1 MHYNEH
7 SNVYYELTGGDKD
20 TFHIAWRRLSRPY
33 AMIPHDV
40 RALADCVMSQHDF
53 AGNVVFHHRNNAKW
67 KRHAGAN
74 PRIAGFHQEE
84 RCLGYLRELEASW
97 NGEPAGL
104 APDSPQAGRLHDEVV
119 ATERYVYE
127 RVDFERRIIRLR
139 ADQGIDG
146 GGALESSWFVRTAG
160 DGEPELCIVGL
171 SNLTLTARPLG
182 HGVLAGQWLVHE
194 RMPIDLTPLALLPVQ
209 EQLELAGLALQT
221 KLRETIALLVNV
233 RRDRQL
239 VRLESDGRLSAVG
252 NGRGNAGSWS
262 VRTGQ
267 GEVLLTVRAGSGE
280 PRALIEEA
288 DGVFRTRRSEA
299 DRAELIPLEGV
310 KPA

>member
-1 MHYNEH
+1 
-7 SNVYYELTGGDKD
+7 
-20 TFHIAWRRLSRPY
+20 
-33 AMIPHDV
+33 
-40 RALADCVMSQHDF
+40 
-53 AGNVVFHHRNNAKW
+53 
-67 KRHAGAN
+67 
-74 PRIAGFHQEE
+74 
-84 RCLGYLRELEASW
+84 
-97 NGEPAGL
+97 
-104 APDSPQAGRLHDEVV
+104 
-119 ATERYVYE
+119 
-127 RVDFERRIIRLR
+127 
-139 ADQGIDG
+139 
-146 GGALESSWFVRTAG
+146 
-160 DGEPELCIVGL
+160 
-171 SNLTLTARPLG
+171 
-182 HGVLAGQWLVHE
+182 
-194 RMPIDLTPLALLPVQ
+194 MPVDLTPLALLPVQ

-239 VRLESDGRLSAVG
+239 VRLESGGRLSAVG

-280 PRALIEEA
+280 PAVLIEEA